1 MNNYES
7 VIIMNPNMNKEKK
20 ANIISKIK
28 DKIGEYGKITK
39 EVEIGLRKLAYEIKK
54 NETGYYLS
62 YEFEV
67 NEEKKQDA
75 IREIERFY
83 RITDEIIKFI
93 TVKV

>member
-7 VIIMNPNMNKEKK
+7 VIIMNPNMNKEAIAKTIS
-20 ANIISKIK
+20 NIKNKIS
-28 DKIGEYGKITK
+28 EYAKITK
-39 EVEIGLRKLAYEIKK
+39 EVDIGIRTLTYDIKK
-54 NETGYYLS
+54 NKTGYYLS

-67 NEEKKQDA
+67 DKEKNQDA
-75 IREIERFY
+75 IQEIERFY

>member
-7 VIIMNPNMNKEKK
+7 VIIIKPNMNKKETSKTIS
-20 ANIISKIK
+20 NIKNKIS
-28 DKIGEYGKITK
+28 EYAKITK
-39 EVEIGLRKLAYEIKK
+39 EVDIGIKTLAYDIKK
-54 NETGYYLS
+54 NKTGHYLS

-67 NEEKKQDA
+67 DEEKKQDA

>member
-1 MNNYES
+1 MNKYES
-7 VIIMNPNMNKEKK
+7 VIIMNPNINKEETSK
-20 ANIISKIK
+20 AISSIK
-28 DKIGEYGKITK
+28 NKIGEYGKITK

-67 NEEKKQDA
+67 DEEKKQDA

>member
-1 MNNYES
+1 MNSYES
-7 VIIMNPNMNKEKK
+7 VIIINPNMNKEET

-28 DKIGEYGKITK
+28 NKISEYGKITK
-39 EVEIGLRKLAYEIKK
+39 EEEIGLRKLAYEIKK

-67 NEEKKQDA
+67 NEEKKQEA
-75 IREIERFY
+75 MREIERFY
-83 RITDEIIKFI
+83 RITEEVIKYI

>member
-7 VIIMNPNMNKEKK
+7 VIIMKPNMNKEET

-28 DKIGEYGKITK
+28 NKISEYGKITK

-54 NETGYYLS
+54 NEIGYYLS

-67 NEEKKQDA
+67 DEEKNQDA

-83 RITDEIIKFI
+83 SITEEIIKYI

>member
-7 VIIMNPNMNKEKK
+7 VIIMKPNMNKEETV
-20 ANIISKIK
+20 NIISKIK
-28 DKIGEYGKITK
+28 NKISEYGKITK

-54 NETGYYLS
+54 NEIGYYLS

-67 NEEKKQDA
+67 DEEKNQDA

-83 RITDEIIKFI
+83 RITEEIIKYI